1 MNRNQLIRDLR
12 NMGLVVSNAPGDSSK
27 SYGITADLNTG
38 DRAIANCIKATA
50 DAGDYGVVYGLSYTI
65 GSHEDPTV
73 DEADWQQFVL
83 VCCQLRTRL

>member
-12 NMGLVVSNAPGDSSK
+12 SMGLVVSNAPGDSPK
-27 SYGITADLNTG
+27 NYGITADLNIG

-50 DAGDYGVVYGLSYTI
+50 DAGDFGVVYGLSYTI
-65 GSHEDPTV
+65 ESHEDPTL

-83 VCCQLRTRL
+83 VKLWLRTR